1 MLFQNY
7 FNDLGEHRLLH
18 FIEVPGQDPLTK
30 IEKKEEKNMTE
41 EKKTEQKEKDESPDA
56 LLKHA
61 KGQALERQQRAERM
75 RMEFDDTNKETD
87 DKAKRLAHI
96 DTDMNAAKDATVVGM
111 LGPDAHTKP
120 DAPQPTVESVAVNA
134 KAESKAETAEN
145 EVERKDQ
152 IAAESPDAGRGNT
165 AARQVA

>member
-1 MLFQNY
+1 MMLFQNY

-87 DKAKRLAHI
+87 DKAKRKRRR
-96 DTDMNAAKDATVVGM
+96 MKW
-111 LGPDAHTKP
+111 
-120 DAPQPTVESVAVNA
+120 NA
-134 KAESKAETAEN
+134 KIKLQPKA
-145 EVERKDQ
+145 RMQ
-152 IAAESPDAGRGNT
+152 DAGIRLLAKSHDASKLSVHGHGDIHGFERRKT
-165 AARQVA
+165 GATTGIVLFSRHAQVVKWQTRQP